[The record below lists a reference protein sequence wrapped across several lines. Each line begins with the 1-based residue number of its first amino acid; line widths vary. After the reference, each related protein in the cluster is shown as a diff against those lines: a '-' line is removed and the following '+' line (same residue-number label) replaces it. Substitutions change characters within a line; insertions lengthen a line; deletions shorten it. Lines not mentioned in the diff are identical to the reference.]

1 MPEPTQT
8 PASMPGPADPGG
20 ENSVPDDVRAAIRE
34 LIQADL
40 AMHPVYGNT
49 SACSGGIGGASITAH
64 CAELCP
70 NPTHDAARE
79 RHETALRRLARW
91 LDGAPLDD
99 GNSLPDGAGEPR

>member
-1 MPEPTQT
+1 MSTPEK
-8 PASMPGPADPGG
+8 PASDSGDL
-20 ENSVPDDVRAAIRE
+20 AAVKVAVSE

-70 NPTHDAARE
+70 SPKHDAARD
-79 RHETALRRLARW
+79 RHQEALRRLARW
-91 LDGAPLDD
+91 LEGMPLDVSD
-99 GNSLPDGAGEPR
+99 SNGGSGA